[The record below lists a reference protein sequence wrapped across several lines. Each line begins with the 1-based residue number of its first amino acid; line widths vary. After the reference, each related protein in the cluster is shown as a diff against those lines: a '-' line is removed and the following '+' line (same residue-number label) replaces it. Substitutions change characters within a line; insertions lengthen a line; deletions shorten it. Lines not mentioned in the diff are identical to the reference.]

1 MAIVQIPG
9 AARESENVS
18 ATSPLVVLF
27 ERDDAIAVPLLS
39 QLRLANYDVRS
50 SRTPVELFDILSKH
64 LVSLVLVD
72 LGNAT
77 ASRREFWVAM
87 DAQRKGRAI
96 QVMTFRYIQPGGFFD
111 TDFDV
116 APRAL
121 ADVEV
126 HGAHEF
132 QLVVEG
138 VRQRIPLAG
147 AGNNAAFGVSG
158 PFALGVSAPGM
169 AAGMAPGMYPAMG
182 MGMGGAA
189 EGYPGGIAPIGAAL
203 GVPSPFMQNPVAYDP
218 YAAQAGQGVAN
229 APAARPMPP
238 VYPYN
243 PPADGA
249 YPQGFT
255 MPDAQQAGFP
265 PSPVVPGQAPSF
277 TQPPAHA
284 WPFPPPVVSSSF
296 PSSAQAAPA
305 FGAAPF
311 PPSPF
316 AASDPSSPFA
326 HPIETNPFAQEAA
339 QSPFARPY
347 SANPFSDTP
356 HDNGDNGGIGQ
367 AGSANPFAA
376 DLGGPGT
383 RGPSAL
389 SPMGT
394 STPGSSEPWWAM
406 MNDTSGSSGSSDY
419 AAGFA
424 VAEPAARPFALANGF
439 TARNGA
445 MISDVWTPPDEDFDQ
460 QTGVVPEVDFA
471 PAQHPRP
478 AADSTFESAWSRA
491 AERPDVEPGF
501 RFTGGPRVEDASQ
514 VSDETAPLAIPG
526 TAASRLPAVRRATP
540 TETALGNVLVEGALL
555 SSQKLEALRG
565 IQQMLSSVDMNFKLG
580 ELALLF
586 KFLSPDQL
594 LAALLV
600 SRGLVSPGQI
610 AGLGRVKQELGATGM
625 DYDLETLLVMFH
637 ILPTEQLRQL
647 RAELSSQQ

>member
-9 AARESENVS
+9 AAGESES
-18 ATSPLVVLF
+18 ISTTTPLVVLF

-50 SRTPVELFDILSKH
+50 ARTPVELFDILSKH

-77 ASRREFWVAM
+77 ASRREFWVAL

-96 QVMTFRYIQPGGFFD
+96 QVMTFRYIQLGGFFD

-132 QLVVEG
+132 QLLVEG
-138 VRQRIPLAG
+138 VRQRIPLTG
-147 AGNNAAFGVSG
+147 GGNQAFGVSG

-169 AAGMAPGMYPAMG
+169 NAPT
-182 MGMGGAA
+182 GGSADA
-189 EGYPGGIAPIGAAL
+189 YPGGIAPIGAAL
-203 GVPSPFMQNPVAYDP
+203 GVPSPFMQNAPGIYDP
-218 YAAQAGQGVAN
+218 YPVPSATN
-229 APAARPMPP
+229 APTARPMPP
-238 VYPYN
+238 VYPYS
-243 PPADGA
+243 PPAPADAA
-249 YPQGFT
+249 YQYGFEQ
-255 MPDAQQAGFP
+255 PGFP
-265 PSPVVPGQAPSF
+265 PPFAGQGPSF
-277 TQPPAHA
+277 TQPPAQA

-296 PSSAQAAPA
+296 PSGSQPA
-305 FGAAPF
+305 FSAASF
-311 PPSPF
+311 QASPF
-316 AASDPSSPFA
+316 GVSDPNSPFA

-339 QSPFARPY
+339 QSPFAQPY
-347 SANPFSDTP
+347 SANPFA
-356 HDNGDNGGIGQ
+356 GDLDDGAMGR
-367 AGSANPFAA
+367 AETANPFSAE
-376 DLGGPGT
+376 LGS

-394 STPGSSEPWWAM
+394 SDPGSSEPAWAAM
-406 MNDTSGSSGSSDY
+406 GMGSGLGAGNGDY

-424 VAEPAARPFALANGF
+424 VAEPSARPFLSANGF
-439 TARNGA
+439 GARNGN

-460 QTGVVPEVDFA
+460 QTGIVPEMAFA
-471 PAQHPRP
+471 PQRP
-478 AADSTFESAWSRA
+478 SPPARSSFEPAWSKA
-491 AERPDVEPGF
+491 AERHDVEPGF
-501 RFTGGPRVEDASQ
+501 RFTGGPRVEKTDA
-514 VSDETAPLAIPG
+514 VSDETAPLAAP
-526 TAASRLPAVRRATP
+526 ASAPSRLPVVRRATP
-540 TETALGNVLVEGALL
+540 TETALGNVLVEGSLL
-555 SSQKLEALRG
+555 SAQKLEALQG
-565 IQQMLSSVDMNFKLG
+565 IQQMLTSVDMNFKLG

-637 ILPTEQLRQL
+637 ILPAEQLRQM